1 MELLVINIVLE
12 NKVLCLLNNS
22 LLSLPFHWTL
32 VLKQDNKKV
41 RERECIRKGAQKSVF
56 HGE

>member
-32 VLKQDNKKV
+32 VLKQDNK
-41 RERECIRKGAQKSVF
+41 REREREGV
-56 HGE
+56 H